1 MIKFQPYK
9 NYDECDKFLSI
20 CVLNQEFYKE
30 IKKVLEKLN
39 IEKKRQ
45 IDFLSIK
52 KVGYIPLDQSYSYYF
67 KPIKFISPTINY
79 MNYQSPRE
87 GKFYN
92 LDKIDNLVKI
102 SQNILSIYKLPE
114 YLEKILDEH
123 DLHFLEMI
131 LLMPIIEK
139 VIEGCDKAKDYRGK
153 GKSMYFTLNIPNLF
167 RSDSKYLIASKQ
179 YDENELLHIEYNA
192 RTILSK
198 LSC

>member
-1 MIKFQPYK
+1 MIRFQPYK

-20 CVLNQEFYKE
+20 CILNQEFYKE

-39 IEKKRQ
+39 SEKRRQ
-45 IDFLSIK
+45 FDFISNK
-52 KVGYIPLDQSYSYYF
+52 KLGFIPLDQSYRYYF

-79 MNYQSPRE
+79 MDYQSPKD

-114 YLEKILDEH
+114 YLEKILDEY
-123 DLHFLEMI
+123 DLHFLEVL

-139 VIEGCDKAKDYRGK
+139 VIDGCDKAKDYRGK

-167 RSDSKYLIASKQ
+167 RSESKYLIASKQ
-179 YDENELLHIEYNA
+179 FDENELLHIEYNA
-192 RTILSK
+192 KTILSK
-198 LSC
+198 F